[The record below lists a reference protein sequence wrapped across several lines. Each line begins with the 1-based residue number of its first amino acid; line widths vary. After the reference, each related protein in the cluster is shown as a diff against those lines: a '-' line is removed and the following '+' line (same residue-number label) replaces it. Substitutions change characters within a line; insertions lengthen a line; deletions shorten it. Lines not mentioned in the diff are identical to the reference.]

1 MSARAACRLETLGFA
16 EVYDYVP
23 GKVDW
28 LAHNLPVE
36 GDQATPPTA
45 GRLMRD
51 DAVRCAPGDRV
62 ADVLNLVTRSPYT
75 FALVTDE
82 TGHLLGRVRPSLCTE
97 AHRERPVVEVM
108 ELDPSTVRPHRSADA
123 LAQRLAEKSL
133 RWAIV
138 TTPEGR
144 LLGVVWRED
153 LERAAS
159 AD

>member
-1 MSARAACRLETLGFA
+1 MF
-16 EVYDYVP
+16 

-36 GDQATPPTA
+36 GERPNPPTA

-51 DAVRCAPGDRV
+51 DAVRCAPDDRV
-62 ADVLNLVTRSPYT
+62 ADVLEAIWRSRYS
-75 FALVTDE
+75 FALVTDDR
-82 TGHLLGRVRPSLCTE
+82 GMLLGRVRARRASDVDAL
-97 AHRERPVVEVM
+97 AAEVM
-108 ELDPSTVRPHRSADA
+108 ELDPATVRPHRSAGD
-123 LAQRLAEKSL
+123 LAQQLAESDH

-144 LLGVVWRED
+144 LLGVAWRED

-159 AD
+159 

>member
-1 MSARAACRLETLGFA
+1 M
-16 EVYDYVP
+16 P

-36 GDQATPPTA
+36 GERATPPTA

-51 DAVRCAPGDRV
+51 DMVRAAPDDRV
-62 ADVLNLVTRSPYT
+62 ADVREAIARSPYP
-75 FALVTDE
+75 FALI
-82 TGHLLGRVRPSLCTE
+82 TGRDGMLLGRVRASELDGT
-97 AHRERPVVEVM
+97 ADRPVG
-108 ELDPSTVRPHRSADA
+108 ELMDPGPSTVRPHRAAGELAKSLAD
-123 LAQRLAEKSL
+123 RDL

-144 LLGVVWRED
+144 LLGVVARRD
-153 LERAAS
+153 LEQ

>member
-1 MSARAACRLETLGFA
+1 M
-16 EVYDYVP
+16 YDYVP

-36 GDQATPPTA
+36 GERATPPTA

-51 DAVRCAPGDRV
+51 DVVRAAPEDLVGAVRQAIS
-62 ADVLNLVTRSPYT
+62 RSPYP
-75 FALVTDE
+75 FALVTGPD
-82 TGHLLGRVRPSLCTE
+82 GMLLGRVRASELDG
-97 AHRERPVVEVM
+97 AADRPVRELM
-108 ELDPSTVRPHRSADA
+108 ELGPSTVRPHRAAGD
-123 LAQRLAEKSL
+123 LAKSLAGRDL

-144 LLGVVWRED
+144 LLGVVSRRD
-153 LERAAS
+153 LEQ

>member
-1 MSARAACRLETLGFA
+1 M
-16 EVYDYVP
+16 P

-36 GDQATPPTA
+36 GERATPQTA

-51 DAVRCAPGDRV
+51 DAVRCAPDDRV
-62 ADVLNLVTRSPYT
+62 ADVLEAVKASPYT

-82 TGHLLGRVRPSLCTE
+82 PGHLLGRLRASVCSD
-97 AHRERPVVEVM
+97 ADRERPAGEAM
-108 ELDPSTVRPHRSADA
+108 ELAPSTVRPHRSAEA
-123 LAQRLAEKSL
+123 LAQRLAEKEL
-133 RWAIV
+133 KWAIV

-153 LERAAS
+153 LERAAQS
-159 AD
+159 T